1 MKLTKGKISKLYNKK
16 KQSLKKKVNK
26 KKSSSR
32 NKTFRKKRNIH
43 LARKSLKRFHYKKHR
58 GGAEDGE
65 GEGMPKVDETSNSV
79 TENINQSTSETL
91 NQSNTENVSNPVDLT
106 TTSVG
111 TENVEPIVDSST
123 TTVGT
128 ENVSNPVDL
137 STTSVSTENV
147 EPIVDSSTTSMGTEN
162 IEPIVDSS
170 TTSVG
175 TENVEP
181 IVDSSTTSMATEN
194 IEPIADL
201 STTSAETETLE
212 QPTDLSAD
220 LSSSL
225 NEPVVIPDLQT
236 SSNDLGSEDLDA
248 KVDLSSE
255 NSVPNLSSTIDDSQ
269 SQEDD
274 LISTK
279 TPEITVP
286 VIEDESISNIEPVV
300 DESVSNIEPVVDESV
315 SNIAP
320 VVDESVSNIE
330 PVVDESVNNI
340 VPVVDE
346 IKEETQLPNKKE
358 LMNSLSNVVD
368 YITDAVAQKVSLNVT
383 SAQFGEKQQNGFDSI
398 NTAAEMMAKSG
409 GKRKKTRKFKL
420 TKKNKTKKA

>member
-1 MKLTKGKISKLYNKK
+1 
-16 KQSLKKKVNK
+16 
-26 KKSSSR
+26 
-32 NKTFRKKRNIH
+32 
-43 LARKSLKRFHYKKHR
+43 
-58 GGAEDGE
+58 
-65 GEGMPKVDETSNSV
+65 
-79 TENINQSTSETL
+79 
-91 NQSNTENVSNPVDLT
+91 
-106 TTSVG
+106 VG

-123 TTVGT
+123 TTMGT
-128 ENVSNPVDL
+128 ENI
-137 STTSVSTENV
+137 

-170 TTSVG
+170 TTSA
-175 TENVEP
+175 E
-181 IVDSSTTSMATEN
+181 TEN

-212 QPTDLSAD
+212 QPTDLSSD
-220 LSSSL
+220 LSGTL

-236 SSNDLGSEDLDA
+236 SSNDL
-248 KVDLSSE
+248 SSE
-255 NSVPNLSSTIDDSQ
+255 NSVPNLSSTIDESQ

-286 VIEDESISNIEPVV
+286 VIEDESVSNIEPVIDESVSNINPVV
-300 DESVSNIEPVVDESV
+300 DESVSNIVPVVDESA
-315 SNIAP
+315 SNVAP
-320 VVDESVSNIE
+320 VVDESVSNI
-330 PVVDESVNNI
+330 
-340 VPVVDE
+340 VPVNE

-409 GKRKKTRKFKL
+409 GKRRKTRKFKL

>member
-1 MKLTKGKISKLYNKK
+1 
-16 KQSLKKKVNK
+16 
-26 KKSSSR
+26 
-32 NKTFRKKRNIH
+32 
-43 LARKSLKRFHYKKHR
+43 
-58 GGAEDGE
+58 
-65 GEGMPKVDETSNSV
+65 
-79 TENINQSTSETL
+79 
-91 NQSNTENVSNPVDLT
+91 VS
-106 TTSVG
+106 

-123 TTVGT
+123 TSVG
-128 ENVSNPVDL
+128 
-137 STTSVSTENV
+137 TENV

-220 LSSSL
+220 LSGTL

-286 VIEDESISNIEPVV
+286 VIEDES
-300 DESVSNIEPVVDESV
+300 VSNIAPVVDESV

-320 VVDESVSNIE
+320 VVDESVS
-330 PVVDESVNNI
+330 NI